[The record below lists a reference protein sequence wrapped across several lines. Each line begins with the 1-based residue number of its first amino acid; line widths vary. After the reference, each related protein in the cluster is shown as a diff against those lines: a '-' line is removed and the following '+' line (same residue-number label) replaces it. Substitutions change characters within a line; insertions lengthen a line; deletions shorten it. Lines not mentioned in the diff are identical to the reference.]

1 MPPKTKENFLKN
13 FFAGVTFF
21 HVAGL
26 FLMVGGGFFGPAEK
40 VGGENFLNSG
50 FGLVVY
56 LTAAQIFG
64 GAIFFYELLKAWF
77 RRGVKGDA

>member
-1 MPPKTKENFLKN
+1 
-13 FFAGVTFF
+13 
-21 HVAGL
+21 
-26 FLMVGGGFFGPAEK
+26 MVGGGFFGPAEK

>member
-1 MPPKTKENFLKN
+1 MPPKKQNYLAK
-13 FFAGVTFF
+13 FFEGVTFF

-26 FLMVGGGFFGPAEK
+26 FLMIGGGFFGPAEK

-64 GAIFFYELLKAWF
+64 GLIFFYELLKVWF
-77 RRGVKGDA
+77 RRGLKGDA

>member
-1 MPPKTKENFLKN
+1 MTKKTYLTK
-13 FFAGVTFF
+13 FFEGVTFF

-26 FLMVGGGFFGPAEK
+26 FLMIGGGFFGPAEK

-56 LTAAQIFG
+56 LTASQIFG
-64 GAIFFYELLKAWF
+64 GVIFFYELLKAWF